1 MRENFEIRLPGQV
14 ADIIHTLQRAGF
26 EAYAVGGCV
35 RDSILGREPDDW
47 DITTSAKPEQVKAL
61 FGRTV
66 DTGIKH
72 GTVTVLKDRT
82 GYEVTTYRID
92 GEYEDGRHPKDVVFT
107 ASLEEDL
114 KRRDFTINAMAYNEE
129 QGLVDLF
136 DGIGDIERKVL
147 RCVGDPAER
156 FREDA
161 LRMMRAV
168 RFSAQLGYEIEERTK
183 EAMAKLAG
191 TLEKISAERI
201 AAELVKLLVSD
212 HPEKVRTCWETG
224 MTAVFFPEFDRMME
238 TGQNNPHHCC
248 SVGEHTI
255 RSLMEV
261 RADKVL
267 RLAMLLHDS
276 GKPATKT
283 TDEAGIDHFHGHVQ
297 ESARIAKGLL
307 RRLKFDNDTTDRVV
321 RLVSAHDVWILPD
334 AKHMRRAMNRLG
346 EDLFPDLFEVREADM
361 KAQSMYERK
370 EKENLLAQLRL
381 IYEEVKAAGACV
393 SLKDLAVNGS
403 DLIADG
409 MKPGKELGVVL
420 KALLE
425 EVLEDPSCNERDR
438 LLKRAKELSSGAHQG

>member
-183 EAMAKLAG
+183 DAMAKLAG

-201 AAELVKLLVSD
+201 ATELVKLLVSD
-212 HPEKVRTCWETG
+212 HPEKLRTCWETG

-238 TGQNNPHHCC
+238 TGQNNPHHCY

-261 RADKVL
+261 RADRVL

-276 GKPATKT
+276 GKPVTKT

-297 ESARIAKGLL
+297 ESARIAKRLL

-346 EDLFPDLFEVREADM
+346 EDLFPELFEVKEADM
-361 KAQSMYERK
+361 KAQSLYERK
-370 EKENLLAQLRL
+370 EKENLLSQLRQ

-393 SLKDLAVNGS
+393 TLKDLAVNGS
-403 DLIADG
+403 DLIAAG

-438 LLKRAKELSSGAHQG
+438 LLKRAKELSAGVHQG